1 MVNFTTPTNFYRQPY
16 FITTFWYEKRSRRHT
31 LTANTAL
38 RRRYFYWGF
47 NQMSIDQ
54 AYTISAFWGPAA
66 AISITNNC
74 NDVNKHSTT
83 QTPSRQQRKL
93 VYNEAPVIHSNLND
107 IPKKKK

>member
-16 FITTFWYEKRSRRHT
+16 FIMTFWYEKRCRRHT
-31 LTANTAL
+31 LKAKTAL

-66 AISITNNC
+66 ISITNKC
-74 NDVNKHSTT
+74 NDV
-83 QTPSRQQRKL
+83 KL
-93 VYNEAPVIHSNLND
+93 VYNEAPLTHSNLND
-107 IPKKKK
+107 IPKKTKE